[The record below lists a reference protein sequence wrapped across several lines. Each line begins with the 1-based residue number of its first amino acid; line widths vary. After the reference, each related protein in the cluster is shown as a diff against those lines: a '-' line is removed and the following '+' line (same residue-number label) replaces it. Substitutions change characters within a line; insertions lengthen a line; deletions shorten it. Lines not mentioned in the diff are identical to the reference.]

1 MAMTSVPNMM
11 KRLQHLDFP
20 ECTREAL
27 EYIVSAFASQDRS
40 SIPGLSGGPETVVG
54 EVCQAFVLFR
64 TKWGVKVQLHEH
76 GKHFNIGYQ
85 ITFTCLSQLLIVI
98 L

>member
-1 MAMTSVPNMM
+1 MPNMM
-11 KRLQHLDFP
+11 KRLQRLDFP

-40 SIPGLSGGPETVVG
+40 AIPGLSGGPETVVG

-64 TKWGVKVQLHEH
+64 TKWGVKVQPCQH
-76 GKHFNIGYQ
+76 GMH
-85 ITFTCLSQLLIVI
+85 LVWVI
-98 L
+98 SSIN